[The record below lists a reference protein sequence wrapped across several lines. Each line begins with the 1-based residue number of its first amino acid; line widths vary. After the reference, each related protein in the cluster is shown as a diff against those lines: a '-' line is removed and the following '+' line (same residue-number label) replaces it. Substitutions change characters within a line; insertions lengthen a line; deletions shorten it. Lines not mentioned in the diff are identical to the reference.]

1 MSEARVEQVKAMIRN
16 ALIPFKAELGSRRVM
31 FFGSRVAGTARERS
45 DFDVAIDGS
54 ERVEP
59 QLLAQICDKLEE
71 LPTLYRVD
79 LVDLAT
85 VSERVRAEMLSH
97 IEVIL

>member
-1 MSEARVEQVKAMIRN
+1 MSKIRIDQVKAMIQQ
-16 ALIPFKAELGSRRVM
+16 ALIPFKAKLGPRRVL

-45 DFDVAIDGS
+45 DFDVAIDG
-54 ERVEP
+54 REP
-59 QLLAQICDKLEE
+59 VDPRLFAQIYDSLDD

-85 VSERVRAEMLSH
+85 VSDRVRAEMLSH
-97 IEVIL
+97 VEVIL

>member
-1 MSEARVEQVKAMIRN
+1 MSEVRVEQVKTLIRQ
-16 ALIPFKAELGSRRVM
+16 ALLPFRAELGTRRVM
-31 FFGSRVAGTARERS
+31 FFGSRVTGMARERS
-45 DFDVAIDGS
+45 DFDVAIDGP

-59 QLLAQICDKLEE
+59 RLLTRICDALEE

-85 VSERVRAEMLSH
+85 VPHKVRAEMLRH
-97 IEVIL
+97 VEVIL

>member
-1 MSEARVEQVKAMIRN
+1 MIR
-16 ALIPFKAELGSRRVM
+16 AAFAPHRTKLHGHRVV
-31 FFGSRVAGTARERS
+31 FFGSRVTGRAHARS

-54 ERVEP
+54 GPIEPRLLDDIRER
-59 QLLAQICDKLEE
+59 LDG

-85 VSERVRAEMLSH
+85 VTAPMRAEMMRHTESVL
-97 IEVIL
+97 

>member
-1 MSEARVEQVKAMIRN
+1 MSQARIDQVKAIIRD
-16 ALIPFKAELGSRRVM
+16 AIIPFKAKLGPRRVL

-54 ERVEP
+54 GRVDP
-59 QLLAQICDKLEE
+59 RLFAQICDSLED

-79 LVDLAT
+79 LVDLST
-85 VSERVRAEMLSH
+85 VSDKVRAEMLSH